1 MQSKGLFVSP
11 KQIGVAQH
19 CGLLPPC
26 WSRLALAALFL
37 NQLTD
42 IFVAGRG
49 GVGQG
54 QLIWVQPILCFFFK
68 SQSCFLILQPNN
80 LFLQIYHLVW
90 KY

>member
-1 MQSKGLFVSP
+1 MQSKGLFVSL

-49 GVGQG
+49 EVGQG
-54 QLIWVQPILCFFFK
+54 QLIWVQLILFQFFLSLSWHF
-68 SQSCFLILQPNN
+68 ILQPIKYS
-80 LFLQIYHLVW
+80 LFGIIR
-90 KY
+90 

>member
-1 MQSKGLFVSP
+1 MQSKGLFVSL

-54 QLIWVQPILCFFFK
+54 QLIWVQPILFKFFI
-68 SQSCFLILQPNN
+68 SVFL
-80 LFLQIYHLVW
+80 LFNQID
-90 KY
+90 

>member
-1 MQSKGLFVSP
+1 MQSKGLFVSL

-49 GVGQG
+49 EVGQG
-54 QLIWVQPILCFFFK
+54 QLIWVQLILFQFFLSLFWH
-68 SQSCFLILQPNN
+68 FILQPIKYS
-80 LFLQIYHLVW
+80 LFGIIDY
-90 KY
+90 

>member
-1 MQSKGLFVSP
+1 MQSKGLFVSL

-49 GVGQG
+49 EVGQG
-54 QLIWVQPILCFFFK
+54 QVIWVQLILFQFFL
-68 SQSCFLILQPNN
+68 SLSWHLILQPIKYS
-80 LFLQIYHLVW
+80 LFGIIDY
-90 KY
+90 

>member
-1 MQSKGLFVSP
+1 MRSKGLFVSF

-19 CGLLPPC
+19 CGLLPAC

-54 QLIWVQPILCFFFK
+54 QLIWMQPILFFFNL
-68 SQSCFLILQPNN
+68 SLVFFILQPNN
-80 LFLQIYHLVW
+80 LSLKIYHLVW